1 MFQVREQ
8 YSNINFI
15 ANGNTT
21 RFSPYV
27 SVHRIYFTQICGLA
41 ESVYTSTCTCR
52 LCLHIARRVHCMCPD
67 DETVQMSGGKD
78 RQVQGAL
85 NYKDFAQVYTLQ
97 FRSLNTYYN

>member
-1 MFQVREQ
+1 MYMYMQALSR
-8 YSNINFI
+8 YS
-15 ANGNTT
+15 
-21 RFSPYV
+21 
-27 SVHRIYFTQICGLA
+27 TQ
-41 ESVYTSTCTCR
+41 ST
-52 LCLHIARRVHCMCPD
+52 LHVCPD